1 MERSI
6 TPEKNNVIGLDLY
19 RLFLSRYKTFTEIQ
33 KLALPIIEKKEN
45 CVIIAPTG
53 SGKTEAAVL
62 PALKNIIDKDG
73 TSDGILILYITP
85 LRALNRDMIKR
96 LEEFCTGIGISIAVR
111 HGDTKQSERSRQAK
125 KAPQILITT
134 PETLQSILPTKYLG
148 RALKNVKTVI
158 IDEVHEL
165 YFNKRGAQLSI
176 ALERLEE
183 IAPKFQRVGISAT
196 VGDSKVVG
204 EYLCGG
210 RHFEIAEIKKAKEI
224 KLGIRLPVH
233 HDKALTHLGEKFGLD
248 SASLSRLDAIA
259 GEIRKA
265 KSVLIFCNTRQI
277 VEALGSR
284 LIYLNDTTPFGG
296 IGVHHSSLDKNERI
310 QIEDAFKEGVLKS
323 IIATSS
329 LELGIDIGS
338 IDLVIQYGSPR
349 QALRLMQRIGRSGHA
364 VSRSANGSV
373 IALNFVDAI
382 ETAAVYMNAMRGNV
396 EVFNMQK
403 GALDVLANQ
412 ICGIALDKG
421 DIGLDSL
428 NAIISRAKPYS
439 MFGRDALRS
448 LVEFMSKQHMIGFDG
463 NVISSGGRT
472 RMYYYDHLSV
482 LPDAKRFLVKSIIN
496 NKIISTLDDRFV
508 VNNIDENSVF
518 ITKGLPWKVVSIDS
532 DATTVEP
539 STDLEA
545 AVPDWSGEDIPVSR
559 GVAKSFVDILNAPE
573 KIGAGLFEN
582 GEDIGLLEFIRNQEQ
597 FSMINEKLFP
607 IEVYQEY
614 NVMYTGLGTL
624 ANEAISRMLG
634 NIISLRLGRS
644 INIKAS
650 PYMVFVEIP
659 RNVDLK
665 SIVLS
670 INPSSFDKSLMEVI
684 RDTELFVY
692 KFMAVAKVFGIID
705 RDAAVSKSMSRRLI
719 RLFRDSPPYIETL
732 RELMENYFDI
742 DGVIE
747 FLQNLHAGKSRLV
760 QVSLDK
766 MSPLT
771 STILNSAYYTKELVM
786 PLTPSNELLNS
797 FVEFMMSK
805 EIKLVCTYCG
815 FRFIRRVKDM
825 QVDEHVLCPSCKSP
839 MIAIEKTGYEKII
852 KKRAKSAKL
861 DSKERELLDKM
872 LKEAN
877 MIKSYGQRGIIA
889 LSTYGIGPKSAARA
903 LMMLKPDNRL
913 FYMDI
918 IESQKQFI
926 KNKKYWSL

>member
-1 MERSI
+1 MGRPAISK
-6 TPEKNNVIGLDLY
+6 KNKAILLNLY
-19 RLFLSRYKTFTEIQ
+19 ESFLSRYKVFTEIQ
-33 KLALPIIEKKEN
+33 KLAIPIIENGSN
-45 CVIIAPTG
+45 CIIIAPTG

-62 PALKNIIDKDG
+62 PALKKVIDSG
-73 TSDGILILYITP
+73 TVNGISLLYITP

-96 LEEFCTGIGISIAVR
+96 LEEFCNSIGISIAVR

-125 KAPQILITT
+125 KAPQMLITT

-148 RALKNVKTVI
+148 SALKNVKVVI
-158 IDEVHEL
+158 IDEIHEL

-183 IAPKFQRVGISAT
+183 LAPNFQRIGISAT
-196 VGDSKVVG
+196 VGNSKVVG
-204 EYLCGG
+204 EYLSGD
-210 RHFEIAEIKKAKEI
+210 RRFEVAEIKKVKDI
-224 KLGIRLPVH
+224 KLSIRLPMH
-233 HDKALTHLGEKFGLD
+233 YDKALAHLGEKFGLD

-259 GEIRKA
+259 GEIRGA

-284 LIYLNDTTPFGG
+284 LIYLNSTVPFGG
-296 IGVHHSSLDKNERI
+296 IGVHHSSLDKSERI
-310 QIEDAFKEGVLKS
+310 HIEDAFKDGALKS

-349 QALRLMQRIGRSGHA
+349 QALRLAQRIGRSGHA

-373 IALNFVDAI
+373 IALNAVDAI
-382 ETAAVYMNAMRGNV
+382 ETAAVYRNV
-396 EVFNMQK
+396 MHGSIEVFNMQV

-412 ICGIALDKG
+412 ICGITLDKG
-421 DIGLDSL
+421 AIGLDEL
-428 NAIISRAKPYS
+428 GAIIGRSKVYS
-439 MFGRDALRS
+439 GLERSVLKS
-448 LVEFMSKQHMIGFDG
+448 LVEFMGKQHMIGFDG
-463 NVISSGGRT
+463 NVVSSGGRT

-482 LPDAKRFLVKSIIN
+482 LPDSKRFLVKSIIN
-496 NKIISTLDDRFV
+496 NRIISTLDDRFV
-508 VNNIDENSVF
+508 ANNIDENSVF

-532 DATTVEP
+532 DAIMVEP

-559 GVAKSFVDILNAPE
+559 SVAKSFIDILNAPE
-573 KIGAGLFEN
+573 SIDTGLFRSE
-582 GEDIGLLEFIRNQEQ
+582 EYRAIMEFIDKQKQ
-597 FSMINEKLFP
+597 FSMMGEGLLP
-607 IEVYQEY
+607 IESYQEY
-614 NVMYTGLGTL
+614 KVMYTGLGTL

-634 NIISLRLGRS
+634 NLISLKMGRS

-650 PYMVFVEIP
+650 PYMVFIEVPKSI
-659 RNVDLK
+659 DLK
-665 SIVLS
+665 SIMLS
-670 INPSSFDKSLMEVI
+670 INPSLFEDSLRNAVQ
-684 RDTELFVY
+684 DTELFVY
-692 KFMAVAKVFGIID
+692 KFMAIAKVFGIVD
-705 RDAAVSKSMSRRLI
+705 RDAVVSKSMSRRLI
-719 RLFRDSPPYIETL
+719 RLFKDSPPYAETL
-732 RELMENYFDI
+732 RELMKNYFDL
-742 DGVIE
+742 DSVKG
-747 FLQNLHAGKSRLV
+747 FLRDLNSGRSRLV
-760 QVSLDK
+760 QVDLDK

-771 STILNSAYYTKELVM
+771 STILNSAYYTKELIV

-805 EIKLVCTYCG
+805 EIKLICTYCG
-815 FRFIRRVKDM
+815 FRFTRSIKDLGADG
-825 QVDEHVLCPSCKSP
+825 QVLCPSCGSP
-839 MIAIEKTGYEKII
+839 MIAIEKAGYEKII
-852 KKRAKSAKL
+852 KKRAKGAKL
-861 DSKERELLDKM
+861 GSNEKAELDKM

-926 KNKKYWSL
+926 KNKKYWRL

>member
-1 MERSI
+1 M
-6 TPEKNNVIGLDLY
+6 
-19 RLFLSRYKTFTEIQ
+19 FTEIQ
-33 KLALPIIEKKEN
+33 KLAIPIIEKGDN
-45 CVIIAPTG
+45 CIIIAPTG

-62 PALKNIIDKDG
+62 PALKKIIDAG
-73 TSDGILILYITP
+73 TPSGISILYITP

-96 LEEFCTGIGISIAVR
+96 LEEFCSSIGISIAVR

-125 KAPQILITT
+125 KAPQVLITT

-148 RALKNVKTVI
+148 SALKNVKVVI
-158 IDEVHEL
+158 IDEIHEL

-183 IAPKFQRVGISAT
+183 LAPNFQRIGISAT
-196 VGDSKVVG
+196 VGNSKVVG
-204 EYLCGG
+204 EYLSGD
-210 RHFEIAEIKKAKEI
+210 RRFEVAEIKKVKDI
-224 KLGIRLPVH
+224 KLNIRLPMH
-233 HDKALTHLGEKFGLD
+233 YDKALAHLGEKFGLD

-259 GEIRKA
+259 VEIRMA

-284 LIYLNDTTPFGG
+284 LIYLNSTAPFGG

-310 QIEDAFKEGVLKS
+310 GIEDAFKNGILKS

-349 QALRLMQRIGRSGHA
+349 QALRLAQRIGRSGHA

-373 IALNFVDAI
+373 IALNAVDAI
-382 ETAAVYMNAMRGNV
+382 ETAAVYHNV
-396 EVFNMQK
+396 MHGSIEVFGMQT

-421 DIGLDSL
+421 AIVLDEL
-428 NAIISRAKPYS
+428 GAIISRSKVYS
-439 MFGRDALRS
+439 HLERSALKS
-448 LVEFMSKQHMIGFDG
+448 LVEFMGKQHMIGFDG
-463 NVISSGGRT
+463 NIVSSGGRT

-482 LPDAKRFLVKSIIN
+482 LPDSKRFLVKSIIN
-496 NKIISTLDDRFV
+496 NRIISTLDDRFV
-508 VNNIDENSVF
+508 ANNIDENSVF

-532 DATTVEP
+532 DAIMVEP

-559 GVAKSFVDILNAPE
+559 GVAKAFVDILNAPE
-573 KIGAGLFEN
+573 SIDTGLFRSE
-582 GEDIGLLEFIRNQEQ
+582 EQRTIIEFIKKQKQ
-597 FSMINEKLFP
+597 FSMMSAESLP
-607 IEVYQEY
+607 IESYQEY
-614 NVMYTGLGTL
+614 TVMYTGLGTL

-634 NIISLRLGRS
+634 SFISLKMGRS

-650 PYMVFVEIP
+650 PYMVFVEVP
-659 RNVDLK
+659 RNIDLK
-665 SIVLS
+665 SIMLS
-670 INPSSFDKSLMEVI
+670 INPSSFEDTLRNAVQ
-684 RDTELFVY
+684 DTELFVY
-692 KFMAVAKVFGIID
+692 KFMAIAKVFGIVD
-705 RDAAVSKSMSRRLI
+705 RDAVVSKSMSRRLI
-719 RLFRDSPPYIETL
+719 RLFKDSPPYVETL

-742 DGVIE
+742 DSVKD
-747 FLQNLHAGKSRLV
+747 LLHDLNSGRIRLV
-760 QVSLDK
+760 QVDLDR

-771 STILNSAYYTKELVM
+771 STILNSAYYTKELIV

-815 FRFIRRVKDM
+815 FRFTRSIKALEADG
-825 QVDEHVLCPSCKSP
+825 QVLCPGCGSP
-839 MIAIEKTGYEKII
+839 MIAIEKAGYERII
-852 KKRAKSAKL
+852 KKRAKGTKL
-861 DSKERELLDKM
+861 SSNEKIELGKI

-926 KNKKYWSL
+926 KNKKYWRL